1 MTARIITAT
10 VFLIALIASLYGSIN
25 SIRNHD
31 DAMAVICS
39 LGAGLFG
46 LILGILLGSLL
57 F

>member
-1 MTARIITAT
+1 MPAKIITAT
-10 VFLIALIASLYGSIN
+10 VFLIAFIASLYYSFN

-39 LGAGLFG
+39 LGASLFG